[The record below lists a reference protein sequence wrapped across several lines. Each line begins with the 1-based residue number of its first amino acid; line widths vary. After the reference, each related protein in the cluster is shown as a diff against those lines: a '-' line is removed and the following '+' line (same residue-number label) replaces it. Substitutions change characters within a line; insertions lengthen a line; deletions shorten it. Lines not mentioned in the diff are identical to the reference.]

1 MRAMADFI
9 MRGRVQATL
18 VVVGCAA
25 LPLLFWLS
33 AAAGCLVFLR
43 RGFKDA
49 SGVLVWAL
57 LPALAW
63 WFFGEPRILLVLFG
77 SLGLAALLRA
87 GQSWNRVLLF
97 SIALGLVYGVAL
109 GSVFR
114 EPIEFLAKEIAKIL
128 PQMLDGLYQQLKVE
142 ERARLEGMIAPVLT
156 GLIAALLQ
164 VVSVL
169 ALMLGR
175 YWQAVL
181 YNPGGFGR
189 EFRAVRLPL
198 LPALALL
205 VCMLVGPNFGTGLAM
220 LTPMCSVPLVFAGL
234 ALIHGLVAQGRLAK
248 FWLVG
253 LYVTLLLFMQLI
265 YPLLVVLAIVDS
277 LIDFRGRRA
286 SSDDADNG
294 SANGEG

>member
-1 MRAMADFI
+1 MRAMANFI

-33 AAAGCLVFLR
+33 AAAGCLVLLR
-43 RGFKDA
+43 RGLSDA
-49 SGVLVWAL
+49 VGILAWAL
-57 LPALAW
+57 LPALVW
-63 WFFGEPRILLVLFG
+63 WYFGEPRTLMVLLG

-87 GQSWNRVLLF
+87 SESWVRVLLV
-97 SIALGLVYGVAL
+97 SVALGLLYAVVL
-109 GSVFR
+109 GAVFR
-114 EPIEFLAKEIAKIL
+114 EPIDAMALELQKLL
-128 PQMLDGLYQQLKVE
+128 PQVLDGLYQQLSVE
-142 ERARLEGMIAPVLT
+142 ERARLGALIAPVLN

-164 VVSVL
+164 IVSVL
-169 ALMLGR
+169 SLILGR
-175 YWQAVL
+175 YWQALL

-189 EFRAVRLPL
+189 EFRSIRLPRV
-198 LPALALL
+198 PALVLL
-205 VCMLVGPNFGTGLAM
+205 VCMLLGPNFGPQMAM
-220 LTPMCSVPLVFAGL
+220 LTPLCSVPLVFAGL
-234 ALIHGLVAQGRLAK
+234 ALIHGLVAEKRLAR

-277 LIDFRGRRA
+277 LIDFRGRFA
-286 SSDDADNG
+286 SKDVDNG

>member
-1 MRAMADFI
+1 MRALADFI
-9 MRGRVQATL
+9 MRGRVQASI
-18 VVVGCAA
+18 VVAGCAA

-33 AAAGCLVFLR
+33 AAAGSLVFLR

-49 SGVLVWAL
+49 SSVIVWGI

-63 WFFGEPRILLVLFG
+63 WVFGEPRTLMVLLG
-77 SLGLAALLRA
+77 TLGLAALLRA
-87 GQSWNRVLLF
+87 GHSWNRVLLS
-97 SIALGLVYGVAL
+97 SIALGLLYGVVL

-114 EPIEFLAKEIAKIL
+114 EPIEALARALEKAL
-128 PQMLDGLYQQLKVE
+128 PQMLDGLYQQLSVE
-142 ERARLEGMIAPVLT
+142 EQAHLGSLIVPVLG

-169 ALMLGR
+169 ALMVGR

-189 EFRAVRLPL
+189 EFQAVRIPL
-198 LPALALL
+198 VPMLVLLACMLFGPNLGSGLALL
-205 VCMLVGPNFGTGLAM
+205 
-220 LTPMCSVPLVFAGL
+220 TPLCSVPLMFAGV
-234 ALIHGLVAQGRLAK
+234 ALLHGLVAQKRLAR

-253 LYVTLLLFMQLI
+253 LYVTLVLFMQLT

-277 LIDFRGRRA
+277 LIDFRGRKSPRQG
-286 SSDDADNG
+286 DD

>member
-1 MRAMADFI
+1 MRALADFI

-33 AAAGCLVFLR
+33 AAAGSLVFLR

-49 SGVLVWAL
+49 SGILAWAL
-57 LPALAW
+57 LPALVW
-63 WFFGEPRILLVLFG
+63 WFFGEPRTLMVLLGTF
-77 SLGLAALLRA
+77 GLAALLRA
-87 GQSWNRVLLF
+87 GQSWSRVLLF
-97 SIALGLVYGVAL
+97 SIAWGLVYGVVL

-114 EPIEFLAKEIAKIL
+114 EPIDALAQALEKAL
-128 PQMLDGLYQQLKVE
+128 PQMLDGLYQQLSVE
-142 ERARLEGMIAPVLT
+142 ERARLGGVIAPVLT

-164 VVSVL
+164 AVSLL

-175 YWQAVL
+175 YWQAAL
-181 YNPGGFGR
+181 YNPGGFGS
-189 EFRAVRLPL
+189 EFRAIRLPL
-198 LPALALL
+198 VPALLLL
-205 VCMLVGPNFGTGLAM
+205 VCMLIAPNFGSELAM
-220 LTPMCSVPLVFAGL
+220 LTPLCSVPLVFAGL
-234 ALIHGLVAQGRLAK
+234 ALIHGLVAQKRLAR

-277 LIDFRGRRA
+277 LIDFRGRLA
-286 SSDDADNG
+286 PKDADN
-294 SANGEG
+294 ANGEG

>member
-1 MRAMADFI
+1 MRAMANFI

-33 AAAGCLVFLR
+33 AAAGCLVLLR
-43 RGFKDA
+43 RGLSDA
-49 SGVLVWAL
+49 VGILAWAL
-57 LPALAW
+57 LPALVW
-63 WFFGEPRILLVLFG
+63 WYFGEPRTLMVLLG

-87 GQSWNRVLLF
+87 SESWVRVLLV
-97 SIALGLVYGVAL
+97 SVALGLLYAVIL
-109 GSVFR
+109 GAVFR
-114 EPIEFLAKEIAKIL
+114 EPIDAMALELQKLL
-128 PQMLDGLYQQLKVE
+128 PQVLDGLYQQLSVE
-142 ERARLEGMIAPVLT
+142 ERARLGALIAPVLN

-164 VVSVL
+164 IVSVL
-169 ALMLGR
+169 SLILGR
-175 YWQAVL
+175 YWQALL

-189 EFRAVRLPL
+189 EFRSIRLPRV
-198 LPALALL
+198 PALVLL
-205 VCMLVGPNFGTGLAM
+205 VCMLLGPNFGPQMAM
-220 LTPMCSVPLVFAGL
+220 LTPLCSVPLVFAGL
-234 ALIHGLVAQGRLAK
+234 ALIHGLVAEKRLAR

-277 LIDFRGRRA
+277 LIDFRGRFA
-286 SSDDADNG
+286 SKDVDNG